1 MPSQL
6 IRQDLVPIV
15 IGYLLVMGTLAVGL
29 RMLRR
34 PAPGSRR
41 LASGSGRPVLGSL
54 RRPAPGWPRLIVHL
68 LATAAGGYLTLMA
81 VVILYYYGVVRVGSQ
96 FVPSAVTGCALL
108 LGLSVPVFIAA
119 SWLAERRG
127 GRAGAGPRRR
137 SRRDSS
143 GTAKR

>member
-68 LATAAGGYLTLMA
+68 LATAALIAFEDHTL
-81 VVILYYYGVVRVGSQ
+81 IL
-96 FVPSAVTGCALL
+96 
-108 LGLSVPVFIAA
+108 
-119 SWLAERRG
+119 
-127 GRAGAGPRRR
+127 
-137 SRRDSS
+137 
-143 GTAKR
+143 KRFPLKPG